1 MIGTIAVSITG
12 KDFPVRMFGNIIA
25 CLLGVWL
32 GDELLYLVSFVRWC
46 VYIGAIV
53 LILIVSFIVKVT
65 RR

>member
-12 KDFPVRMFGNIIA
+12 KDFPARMFGNIIA

-32 GDELLYLVSFVRWC
+32 GDELLSFVRWY

-53 LILIVSFIVKVT
+53 LIFIVSFIVKVA
-65 RR
+65 RI

>member
-12 KDFPVRMFGNIIA
+12 KDFPTRMFGNIIA

-32 GDELLYLVSFVRWC
+32 GDELLCLVSFVRWC

-53 LILIVSFIVKVT
+53 LILIVSFIVKVA